1 MQITGKQPR
10 SFTSFYRI
18 ALFNLLL
25 VAFIG
30 SLLRFKMVASLP
42 WVNHKYFLHGHS
54 HFAFSGW
61 ISLVLM
67 AAIAEKLMK
76 AGQHGLTGFFR
87 NILWIHLI
95 CAYGMLFSF
104 PAMGYAPVSIFFTT
118 CSIIVSYVFVG
129 KIWPFCNTANWGPA
143 GSLSVRAAL
152 AFLVLS
158 SVGTFGL
165 AALMATHASS
175 QNLFF
180 SALYFYLH
188 FQYNGWFFF
197 GITALFISKTP
208 DPQNPLLYRGIK
220 WMVMACLPAVILSGL
235 WMKMPVWVYG
245 LAAITAIAQLY
256 GTVMAASG
264 VKNNWKMMAARL
276 SATERLLLK
285 LSAFAFL
292 TRILLQT
299 LSTIPALS
307 KFAFAYRP
315 VVIGYL
321 HLILLGCISI
331 FLLAW
336 IYGKGLWQS
345 HKKIAATGLIFFIA
359 GFLGTEGTL
368 MVQGMGYIGWVSIP
382 YMSEVL
388 FGSALLLFSGILLLF
403 ASSRQPVSGGL

>member
-1 MQITGKQPR
+1 MQITGKHPR
-10 SFTSFYRI
+10 SFTIFYRI

-42 WVNHKYFLHGHS
+42 WVNHKYFLNGHS

-67 AAIAEKLMK
+67 AAIAERIIE
-76 AGQHGLTGFFR
+76 AGQYKLSGFLR
-87 NILWIHLI
+87 NMLWVHLI
-95 CAYGMLFSF
+95 CAYGMLLSF
-104 PAMGYAPVSIFFTT
+104 PVWGYAAIPIAFSTASIL
-118 CSIIVSYVFVG
+118 VSYVFALKV
-129 KIWPFCNTANWGPA
+129 WPHCSTANWGA
-143 GSLSVRAAL
+143 TASLSIRAAL

-158 SVGTFGL
+158 SFGAFGL
-165 AALMATHASS
+165 AVLMASHAAS
-175 QNLFF
+175 QNLYF
-180 SALYFYLH
+180 SALYFFLH

-197 GITALFISKTP
+197 GIAAIWIAQMP
-208 DPQNPLLYRGIK
+208 DAQNKPLHKGVK
-220 WMVMACLPAVILSGL
+220 WLVITCLPAAILSGL
-235 WMKMPVWVYG
+235 WMKVPVWVYG
-245 LAAITAIAQLY
+245 IAAITAIAQLY
-256 GTVMAASG
+256 GTVMAAKGIKST
-264 VKNNWKMMAARL
+264 WKMMAARL

-331 FLLAW
+331 FLLAFL
-336 IYGKGLWQS
+336 YGKGHWQT
-345 HKKIAATGLIFFIA
+345 HKKIAGTGLSLFLL

-368 MVQGMGYIGWVSIP
+368 MLQGLGYIGWISIP
-382 YMSEVL
+382 YMNEVL
-388 FGSALLLFSGILLLF
+388 FGSALFMFTGILLLF
-403 ASSRQPVSGGL
+403 ASSRQPASGN